1 MRFNLLTAVA
11 AVNLA
16 LAGALVWLWS
26 DESRLHWAE
35 PQALAPALDEV
46 AAVEAAEPADVSRF
60 RETLERPLFLASR
73 RPGPRRDSSGD
84 SQEVV
89 DALKDVRLVGT
100 YGTGAKGGIIVV
112 RGGKVER
119 IPIGASIGQWKV
131 AGGAGRGAALERA
144 GGERRTLDLALNTSA
159 PPASAAAAASQP
171 PAGQAQGAAA
181 ARPAAAPQAATSG
194 TPTREQIRSQR
205 LERLNQRR
213 AQAGLPPLPE

>member
-11 AVNLA
+11 AVNVA

-26 DESRLHWAE
+26 DDSRRHWVE
-35 PQALAPALDEV
+35 PQALPPALEEV
-46 AAVEAAEPADVSRF
+46 AAVEAAEAADVSRF

-73 RPGPRRDSSGD
+73 RPGPRRDPSGE
-84 SQEVV
+84 SQEAV

-100 YGTGAKGGIIVV
+100 YGAGARGGIIVV

-119 IPIGASIGQWKV
+119 IPVGASIGQWKV
-131 AGGAGRGAALERA
+131 AGGEGRGAALERA
-144 GGERRTLDLALNTSA
+144 NGERRTLELALNTSS
-159 PPASAAAAASQP
+159 PPAGAAGASQP

-181 ARPAAAPQAATSG
+181 GRPAAAPPAAAAG
-194 TPTREQIRSQR
+194 TPTREQIRNQR